1 MSHKNSA
8 RINRMARRH
17 KFRKPATIQL
27 TSLIDILTVLVFF
40 LLVNSQNVT
49 NIPGSQQLSL
59 PKSTADKRAD
69 DAVLTIVVTPKNI
82 SVQGMKVA
90 DSPEAALTQGDIIP
104 SLAKELAYRANKT
117 APKLNAAGVPEREVM
132 ILGDKSISYTLLRKV
147 MATSSASDYSKISF
161 AVLRTKEGLK

>member
-1 MSHKNSA
+1 MSNNSA
-8 RINRMARRH
+8 HVNRMARRH

-49 NIPGSQQLSL
+49 NIPDSQQLEL

-69 DAVLTIVVTPKNI
+69 DLILTIMINEKSIV
-82 SVQGMKVA
+82 VQGKKVA
-90 DSPEAALTQGDIIP
+90 DTAAATQIQGDIIQG
-104 SLAKELAYRANKT
+104 LADELAYRATKT
-117 APKLNAAGVPEREVM
+117 APKLNAEGIPEREIL
-132 ILGDKSISYTLLRKV
+132 ILGDKAISYALLRKV

-161 AVLRTKEGLK
+161 AVLRTKEAAQ

>member
-1 MSHKNSA
+1 MSKNSA

-49 NIPGSQQLSL
+49 NIPDSQQLEL

-69 DAVLTIVVTPKNI
+69 DAILTVMINQKSIVV
-82 SVQGMKVA
+82 QGVKVA
-90 DSPEAALTQGDIIP
+90 DSATALQIQGDIIP
-104 SLAKELAYRANKT
+104 ELAKELAYRASKT
-117 APKLNAAGVPEREVM
+117 APKLTPEGIPEREIL
-132 ILGDKSISYTLLRKV
+132 ILGDKAISYTLLRKV

-161 AVLRTKEGLK
+161 AVLRTKEGAQ

>member
-1 MSHKNSA
+1 MSKNTA

-49 NIPGSQQLSL
+49 NIPDSQQLTL
-59 PKSTADKRAD
+59 PKSTAEKRAD
-69 DAVLTIVVTPKNI
+69 DTVLTVMINQKSIVV
-82 SVQGMKVA
+82 QGRKVA
-90 DSPEAALTQGDIIP
+90 DSAAALQITGDIIP
-104 SLAKELAYRANKT
+104 ELAKELAYRASKT
-117 APKLNAAGVPEREVM
+117 APKLNPEGIPEREIL
-132 ILGDKSISYTLLRKV
+132 ILGDKAISYTLLRKV

-161 AVLRTKEGLK
+161 AVLRTKEATQ

>member
-1 MSHKNSA
+1 MSNQA

-49 NIPGSQQLSL
+49 NIPDSQNLEL

-69 DAVLTIVVTPKNI
+69 DAILTVMVNEKSIV
-82 SVQGMKVA
+82 VQGMKVA
-90 DSPEAALTQGDIIP
+90 DSPAALQIQGDIIP
-104 SLAKELAYRANKT
+104 GLAKELAYRATKA
-117 APKLNAAGVPEREVM
+117 APKLNAEGIPEREIM
-132 ILGDKSISYTLLRKV
+132 ILGDKNISYTLLRKI

-161 AVLRTKEGLK
+161 AVLRTKEGA